1 MSKEKA
7 QSFFEKKKEERM
19 AKMKDRNGD
28 GQKDAKDTDTS
39 KMPEGLRKHFEKK
52 RGNK

>member
-7 QSFFEKKKEERM
+7 QSFFNKKKEET
-19 AKMKDRNGD
+19 KGKIKDGD
-28 GQKDAKDTDTS
+28 EKKSTDTS

-52 RGNK
+52 GKK